1 MFVLEKGDCN
11 MQHLNS
17 DYFQIIE
24 NFINDYADSNGGTSP
39 SLQEIAGAV
48 GIAKST
54 ASKYLNY
61 MKENNMLQ
69 FSGVRNITTKQME
82 RDSAS
87 SVRHPVLGRISCGIP
102 KFAEENIE
110 EYVKLPTSL
119 FGKGPYFILQASG
132 ESMINVGIEDGD
144 YVVIKQQNTA
154 DYNQIVVALVDDE
167 ATLKRFR
174 PQEDCIILH
183 PENPNFDDII
193 VQDCI
198 IQGVAVKVLKDLR

>member
-1 MFVLEKGDCN
+1 
-11 MQHLNS
+11 MQHKNPE
-17 DYFQIIE
+17 YFSLIE
-24 NFINDYADSNGGTSP
+24 NFINDYKDTHEGRTP
-39 SLQEIAGAV
+39 STREIATGV
-48 GIAKST
+48 GLST
-54 ASKYLNY
+54 GTITNY
-61 MKENNMLQ
+61 MKAMREHGMLDY
-69 FSGVRNITTKQME
+69 SGYRNVKTK
-82 RDSAS
+82 RDMLSSADS
-87 SVRHPVLGRISCGIP
+87 CNAPVLGRVSCGIP

-119 FGKGPYFILQASG
+119 FGKGPFFILRASG

-144 YVVIKQQNTA
+144 YVVIRQQNTA

>member
-1 MFVLEKGDCN
+1 
-11 MQHLNS
+11 MQHKNPE
-17 DYFQIIE
+17 YFSLIE
-24 NFINDYADSNGGTSP
+24 NFINDYKDSYEGRTP
-39 SLQEIAGAV
+39 STREIAAGV
-48 GIAKST
+48 GLST
-54 ASKYLNY
+54 GTITNY
-61 MKENNMLQ
+61 MKAMREHGMLDY
-69 FSGVRNITTKQME
+69 SGYRNVKTK
-82 RDSAS
+82 RDMLS
-87 SVRHPVLGRISCGIP
+87 STGSCNAPVLGRVSCGIP

-119 FGKGPYFILQASG
+119 FGKGPYFILRASG
-132 ESMINVGIEDGD
+132 ESMINAGIEDGD